1 MSQQKRFTIGDVA
14 ELRAY
19 ARQAKLYYG
28 KTLDVD
34 DLREVV
40 REALADSVSDEM
52 IDVFAMCCDPDFIEL
67 ITSHSVAAFHAEGKL

>member
-1 MSQQKRFTIGDVA
+1 MGKKITIGDVA

-40 REALADSVSDEM
+40 RDALTDSVPDEM
-52 IDVFAMCCDPDFIEL
+52 IDVFVMCCDPDFIEAV
-67 ITSHSVAAFHAEGKL
+67 TSRAIADFHRTGDL